1 MSADESYDAVQAA
14 PSEPDL
20 AFDLTN
26 EELELDLPAP
36 PNRDEYDPPLTD
48 EGEDRAA

>member
-14 PSEPDL
+14 PAEPDL
-20 AFDLTN
+20 AFDLTGD
-26 EELELDLPAP
+26 EFDLPAP
-36 PNRDEYDPPLTD
+36 PNRDECDPPITD

>member
-14 PSEPDL
+14 PAEPDL
-20 AFDLTN
+20 AFDLTGDDF
-26 EELELDLPAP
+26 DLPSP
-36 PNRDEYDPPLTD
+36 PNRDEFDPPITD